1 MAGPP
6 TTSSPAPARPLNVA
20 SSSASGGAGN
30 QGGPLH
36 PRPSAAGVGSSRV
49 PQPTDIS
56 SPHELTAF
64 VESLLTQLETR
75 FDEMSGQVLERMNA
89 MSTRVDALEASIQ
102 DLISGGLTPLLPQAT
117 GASTM
122 GDGGVNGRTGES

>member
-1 MAGPP
+1 MSNSP
-6 TTSSPAPARPLNVA
+6 TTSGPAPARPLKVA
-20 SSSASGGAGN
+20 ASTLPGKAA
-30 QGGPLH
+30 PLQ
-36 PRPSAAGVGSSRV
+36 PRPSAAGAGNARA

-75 FDEMSGQVLERMNA
+75 FDEMSTQVLERMNA
-89 MSTRVDALEASIQ
+89 MSTRVDSLEVSIQ

-122 GDGGVNGRTGES
+122 GSDGVNGKES

>member
-1 MAGPP
+1 MASS
-6 TTSSPAPARPLNVA
+6 TSGTQPARPLNVV
-20 SSSASGGAGN
+20 SSSASTSGGN
-30 QGGPLH
+30 QAAPLH
-36 PRPSAAGVGSSRV
+36 PRPSAAGAGSSRV

-122 GDGGVNGRTGES
+122 GGDGGVNGRTGES